1 MYDKILYDTRV
12 YVFVSVCLCLSV
24 QVVDFLL
31 INIVNLL
38 VDSFEIKVLLPLIVA
53 VYAN

>member
-1 MYDKILYDTRV
+1 MCLY
-12 YVFVSVCLCLSV
+12 LCVSV

-53 VYAN
+53 LHANWGCVAVWY